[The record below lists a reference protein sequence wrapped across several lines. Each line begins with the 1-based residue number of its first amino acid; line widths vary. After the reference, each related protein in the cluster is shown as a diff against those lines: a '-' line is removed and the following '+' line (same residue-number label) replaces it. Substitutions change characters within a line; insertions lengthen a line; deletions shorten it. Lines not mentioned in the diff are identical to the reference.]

1 MPPGLSRV
9 GRRAR
14 PAAYCRCPKK
24 GHTAVKIQDAD
35 RAAEDPILGEIG
47 EIERTERVRVTGD
60 NDQAQSDLS
69 VRIAD
74 LSQQLAVMDDDD
86 SDLIAEISAIK
97 RQRKAL
103 RSTNPR
109 WEVRWLGETYLP
121 TGLGENRA
129 GPT

>member
-1 MPPGLSRV
+1 
-9 GRRAR
+9 
-14 PAAYCRCPKK
+14 
-24 GHTAVKIQDAD
+24 
-35 RAAEDPILGEIG
+35 
-47 EIERTERVRVTGD
+47 VTRD

-97 RQRKAL
+97 KQRKAL
-103 RSTNPR
+103 RSASPR